1 MDEEKSFDLAISL
14 DHIKLIDTFFHVNQ
28 PNSANLQSKL
38 AVSMPECQKE
48 VDAENERIRVH
59 SIVSVQFFLFGG
71 EAPAELTSETA
82 ANSVVSFG
90 AAMDISASTSYL
102 GSAVPMGKHSARSG
116 TALEDERDQRLYE
129 NLTLEVIK
137 AGYSFASARLL
148 ETSGISPFGAIP
160 MPLMD
165 SDELLREIQN
175 K

>member
-48 VDAENERIRVH
+48 ADAENKRIRVH

>member
-1 MDEEKSFDLAISL
+1 
-14 DHIKLIDTFFHVNQ
+14 
-28 PNSANLQSKL
+28 
-38 AVSMPECQKE
+38 
-48 VDAENERIRVH
+48 
-59 SIVSVQFFLFGG
+59 
-71 EAPAELTSETA
+71 
-82 ANSVVSFG
+82 
-90 AAMDISASTSYL
+90 MDISASTSYL

>member
-48 VDAENERIRVH
+48 VDAENKRIRVH

>member
-48 VDAENERIRVH
+48 VDAENKLIRVH

>member
-48 VDAENERIRVH
+48 VDAENKRIRVH

-116 TALEDERDQRLYE
+116 TALEDERSTSLRESD
-129 NLTLEVIK
+129 
-137 AGYSFASARLL
+137 AGGYQGRLL
-148 ETSGISPFGAIP
+148 
-160 MPLMD
+160 LR
-165 SDELLREIQN
+165 LRETPRDLRYLAVRSN
-175 K
+175 PDAADGLR

>member
-48 VDAENERIRVH
+48 VDAEKKRIRVH

>member
-48 VDAENERIRVH
+48 VDADNKRIRVH

>member
-48 VDAENERIRVH
+48 VDAENKRIRVH

-165 SDELLREIQN
+165 FDELLREIQN